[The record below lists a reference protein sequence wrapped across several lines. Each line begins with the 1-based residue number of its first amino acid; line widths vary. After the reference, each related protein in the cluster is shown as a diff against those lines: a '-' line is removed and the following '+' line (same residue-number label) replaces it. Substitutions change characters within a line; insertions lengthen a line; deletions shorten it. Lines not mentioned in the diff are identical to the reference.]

1 MSELVNAERVHQENL
16 AFLKKANSLLVETQE
31 GGAGSKFEEDT
42 VNEGVVGDRSVVNVT
57 RGSFNRIAAANTRR
71 MSTTMDLLTLSKQT
85 EKITSNP
92 TKKRSSEI
100 DEIFEHKTV
109 VDKNEIYAI
118 QKDRLKAINFALE
131 YRKRMLEVEEEL
143 KS

>member
-100 DEIFEHKTV
+100 DEMGR
-109 VDKNEIYAI
+109 N
-118 QKDRLKAINFALE
+118 
-131 YRKRMLEVEEEL
+131 
-143 KS
+143 